1 VKMKKKIMAIWVIL
15 LLVAIPY
22 NIVQASEN
30 QENEQ
35 NNETLFIELID
46 VDDDGILTTETL
58 SISEEGLAELENTIS
73 IWMDNI
79 LSTNSWEKLEN
90 IIDNLPKTNGIITSI
105 ILKILSKFKQ
115 LSSRGLI
122 ISLGH
127 SYKLNPFR
135 KNLFRLRQKFTFWL
149 YSNGGKTEDRTII
162 LKPFALR
169 LRIIRG
175 LQFGFMKNFFGIYI
189 YIAKKFPQ
197 KSTTFFMGT
206 ARRINGIQLLP
217 S

>member
-1 VKMKKKIMAIWVIL
+1 MKKKIMAIWIIL

-22 NIVQASEN
+22 NIAQASEN
-30 QENEQ
+30 QNNEQ
-35 NNETLFIELID
+35 NNETLFVEVVD
-46 VDDDGILTTETL
+46 VNEDGIITNETI

-73 IWMDNI
+73 ILMDNI

-105 ILKILSKFKQ
+105 ILKIISRFKL
-115 LSSRGLI
+115 LSSRAI
-122 ISLGH
+122 VISLGH

-149 YSNGGKTEDRTII
+149 YSNEGKTEDRTII
-162 LKPFALR
+162 LRPFALK

-206 ARRINGIQLLP
+206 ARRINGIQI
-217 S
+217 